1 MRRSFEGEWQPL
13 LATGLELPV
22 TSRISDRQLVRLLG
36 KLPICDLK
44 KSFPALIAALRDE
57 EQEVADTLVVEY
69 PVKRRRRQRLQA

>member
-22 TSRISDRQLVRLLG
+22 TSRISDFQSVCLLR

-44 KSFPALIAALRDE
+44 KSFPALVSTLRDE
-57 EQEVADTLVVEY
+57 EQEAADTLIVEY